1 MIELIQSINFLTVG
15 LTVALPVL
23 GVAIG
28 QAIASKAVIEAI
40 NEQPSAHAELSRL
53 FFIAM
58 ALSET
63 AAVLSTLMG
72 VLLVIKPITNQFDAV
87 AQIGASIAITIPA
100 FITGIASGFPS
111 RAAFKAIAR
120 QPLFGK
126 KIMNLLL
133 ISQAII
139 QTPVVFGL
147 VIGSIIQ
154 QQIGSIITLAEA
166 LKLCASGISLALGA
180 IGPTV
185 GIAYFA
191 QQAAQ
196 SVGKNRSAYNEIL
209 SFTFLSQAMIETPI
223 LFSLVISL
231 MLAFISTSATAGT
244 LQGLIYILAA
254 FTMGFA
260 TLGTGISSG
269 RVAHAACKEIGK
281 NVKYYTVLSRTSILG
296 QTLIDTNAIY
306 GLIIALLM
314 IFTLT

>member
-1 MIELIQSINFLTVG
+1 MIEPISLIHYITIG
-15 LTVALPVL
+15 ITVALPSL

-28 QAIASKAVIEAI
+28 QALASKMVIRAI
-40 NEQPSAHAELSRL
+40 NKQPAAHNELSRV
-53 FFIAM
+53 FFISM

-72 VLLVIKPITNQFDAV
+72 VILVLGPVTNSFGV
-87 AQIGASIAITIPA
+87 IAQLGASLAITIPA
-100 FITGIASGFPS
+100 FVVGIASAAPS
-111 RAAFKAIAR
+111 SQAFKAIAR

-126 KIMNLLL
+126 KIMNLVL
-133 ISQAII
+133 ISQAIL

-147 VIGSIIQ
+147 VIGWIIQ
-154 QQIGSIITLAEA
+154 QQIAHVITIAEA
-166 LKLCASGISLALGA
+166 LKLCASGITLALGS
-180 IGPTV
+180 IGPTI

-191 QQAAQ
+191 QQACKSA
-196 SVGKNRSAYNEIL
+196 GTNRAAYNEIL

-223 LFSLVISL
+223 LFSLVVSL
-231 MLAFISTSATAGT
+231 MLAFVSVPTTAGLFT
-244 LQGLIYILAA
+244 GIVYLLAA
-254 FTMGFA
+254 FTVGCS

-269 RVAHAACKEIGK
+269 RVARAACEQIGK
-281 NVKYYTVLSRTSILG
+281 NVQLYSTLSRASILG